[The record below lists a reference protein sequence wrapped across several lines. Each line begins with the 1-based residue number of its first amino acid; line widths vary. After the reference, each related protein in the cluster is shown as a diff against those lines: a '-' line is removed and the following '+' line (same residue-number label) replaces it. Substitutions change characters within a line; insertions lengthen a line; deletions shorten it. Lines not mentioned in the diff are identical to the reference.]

1 MNLDILD
8 GGVGIFEGIVY
19 FEVKGVKMGDVGL
32 EEGDIDEGGIDI
44 EREFDDLGLVGIL
57 VVNDKLFGL
66 KLVHGGDGW
75 RGESV
80 LF

>member
-44 EREFDDLGLVGIL
+44 EREFRYL
-57 VVNDKLFGL
+57 
-66 KLVHGGDGW
+66 
-75 RGESV
+75 
-80 LF
+80 